1 MNSKTTINDV
11 ARLAG
16 VSKSTV
22 SQYLNGRFNYMSEAT
37 RERIA
42 KVIEDLDYRPNG
54 LARSLK
60 QNRTFLVGI
69 IVADLSYSLS
79 ITCIQAIE
87 NELQDR
93 GIQVIICNADE
104 NPDKEA
110 DYIET
115 LLARQVDGLIL
126 FPTGDVSAPYQQL
139 LEAGVPFVLMDR
151 LLEQV
156 TARSILLDNEMAVKI
171 GIEELV
177 RAGHHAIGMITL
189 PLTAQP
195 ITPRKERVSGY
206 RRAMLE
212 AGLPLREEYLIS
224 VPAEEVA
231 DSLEQLLALPEPPT
245 ALLAGNDIVLGEV
258 LKAANRLKL
267 TIPEQLSIIGIDAA
281 DFAEVY
287 NPAITTIKQPA
298 YEMGSQAAR
307 ILLASIEDRETGLPI
322 TYRFPPALQRGE
334 SVLKRGCPKSDH
346 KMN

>member
-1 MNSKTTINDV
+1 MSSKTTINDV

-69 IVADLSYSLS
+69 IVADLNYSLS

-104 NPDKEA
+104 NPDKERN
-110 DYIET
+110 YIET
-115 LLARQVDGLIL
+115 LVARQVDGLIL
-126 FPTGDVSAPYQQL
+126 FPTGNVTAPYQQL
-139 LEAGVPFVLMDR
+139 LETGVPFVLMDR
-151 LLEQV
+151 LIEQV
-156 TARSILLDNEMAVKI
+156 AARSILLDNEVAVKL
-171 GIEELV
+171 GIDELV
-177 RAGHHAIGMITL
+177 AAGHHLIAMITL

-195 ITPRKERVSGY
+195 ITPRKERISGY
-206 RRAMLE
+206 RRALLE
-212 AGLPLREEYLIS
+212 AGLPLREEYLTS
-224 VPAEEVA
+224 VPTEEVA
-231 DSLEQLLALPEPPT
+231 DRLEQLLSLPEPPT
-245 ALLAGNDIVLGEV
+245 ALIAGNDIVLKEV
-258 LKAANRLKL
+258 LKAANRLSL
-267 TIPEQLSIIGIDAA
+267 IIPEQLSIIGIDAA
-281 DFAEVY
+281 EFAEVY

-307 ILLASIEDRETGLPI
+307 ILLASIEDRGAYLPI
-322 TYRFPPALQRGE
+322 TYRFPPTLQHGE
-334 SVLKRGCPKSDH
+334 SVQKRDRQP
-346 KMN
+346 

>member
-69 IVADLSYSLS
+69 IVADLNYSLS

-126 FPTGDVSAPYQQL
+126 FPTGDVSTPYQQL

-156 TARSILLDNEMAVKI
+156 AARSILLDNEMAVKI

-177 RAGHHAIGMITL
+177 GAGHHAIGMITL

-231 DSLEQLLALPEPPT
+231 DSLEQLLSLPEPPT
-245 ALLAGNDIVLGEV
+245 ALIAGNDIVLGEV

-334 SVLKRGCPKSDH
+334 SVLKKA
-346 KMN
+346 

>member
-1 MNSKTTINDV
+1 MSVNSKTTINDV

-42 KVIEDLDYRPNG
+42 RVIEDLDYRPNG

-69 IVADLSYSLS
+69 IVADLNYSLS
-79 ITCIQAIE
+79 IACIRAIE
-87 NELQDR
+87 NALQDR

-110 DYIET
+110 NYIET

-139 LEAGVPFVLMDR
+139 LEAEVPFVLMDR
-151 LLEQV
+151 LIEQV

-177 RAGHHAIGMITL
+177 SAGHHQIGMITL
-189 PLTAQP
+189 PLTAKP
-195 ITPRKERVSGY
+195 ITPRKERVSGF
-206 RRAMLE
+206 RRALLE

-231 DSLEQLLALPEPPT
+231 VRLEELLSLPEPPT
-245 ALLAGNDIVLGEV
+245 ALIAGNDIVLGEV
-258 LKAANRLKL
+258 LKAANRLQL
-267 TIPEQLSIIGIDAA
+267 AIPEQLSIIGIDAA

-307 ILLASIEDRETGLPI
+307 ILLASIEDREAGLPI
-322 TYRFPPALQRGE
+322 TYRFPPALQRGN
-334 SVLKRGCPKSDH
+334 SVLKRPRQ
-346 KMN
+346 